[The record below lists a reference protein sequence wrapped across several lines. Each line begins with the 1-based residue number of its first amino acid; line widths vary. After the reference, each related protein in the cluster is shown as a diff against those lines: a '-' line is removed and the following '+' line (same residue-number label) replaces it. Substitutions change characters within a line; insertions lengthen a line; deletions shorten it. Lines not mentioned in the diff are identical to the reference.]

1 VQINLTPLLVL
12 KSTQLQNKINE
23 FKRLENQIITF
34 SIVAIRMVAKNDTN
48 KRTVVT
54 HGALPSLVLLANEPK
69 NAEEQKG

>member
-1 VQINLTPLLVL
+1 
-12 KSTQLQNKINE
+12 
-23 FKRLENQIITF
+23 LENQIITF
-34 SIVAIRMVAKNDTN
+34 SIVAIRMVAKNDNN